1 MALTSAL
8 KEVSDD
14 VSKQLRSKEHNET
27 AEYVLLYGKYEK
39 VLEDLGP
46 QLEKLLQSGQFSFGR
61 VGDRMDRSAY
71 IDQYHNLYNQI
82 VVSYLKSR
90 EQVGPLVLKNLR
102 KFAAADPKPEVDFES
117 FARRSVQYVLD
128 ICHNEQTLVTKF
140 FHGGPLLADYQGVAT
155 WNKAAATYAERL
167 EGNILSHLAALNTFL
182 APYLSSGDLQRICKL
197 VNWLET
203 IHMTSNDEE
212 AIADDPRDDRRSIAQ
227 ALLSKYLW
235 PSLDALFIKAA
246 AEIEHFKPS
255 QEDLRFATKHIPLAG
270 ERKKSTTS
278 QDPAGK
284 PEDPDTETPTV
295 LNAYPTVRTA
305 VKLLVMYNEGS
316 YDRPVRLL
324 DINQVLLLT
333 NYSEKWRCSL
343 RYCTSDHRI
352 PPKGS
357 HGHQTQRRH
366 YGCPTLPHQ
375 KPDAH
380 RKSFHDP

>member
-1 MALTSAL
+1 MALTTAL

-39 VLEDLGP
+39 ILEDLGP
-46 QLEKLLQSGQFSFGR
+46 QLEKLLQSPQFAFGR
-61 VGDRMDRSAY
+61 VGDRTDRSAY

-128 ICHNEQTLVTKF
+128 ICYNEQTLVTKF
-140 FHGGPLLADYQGVAT
+140 FHGGPLLVT
-155 WNKAAATYAERL
+155 WNKVTTTYAERL

-182 APYLSSGDLQRICKL
+182 APYLSPGDLQRICKL

-203 IHMTSNDEE
+203 IHMTSSDEE
-212 AIADDPRDDRRSIAQ
+212 AIVDDPRDDRRWIAQ

-270 ERKKSTTS
+270 ERKKSATS
-278 QDPAGK
+278 QNPIEK
-284 PEDPDTETPTV
+284 SEDPDTETPTV

-316 YDRPVRLL
+316 YDRLVRLL
-324 DINQVLLLT
+324 DIIQTLLLT
-333 NYSEKWRCSL
+333 NHSEKWRCSL
-343 RYCTSDHRI
+343 RYCTPDHRI
-352 PPKGS
+352 PSKGS
-357 HGHQTQRRH
+357 HGHQAQRRH

-375 KPDAH
+375 KSDAH
-380 RKSFHDP
+380 RKSIYDP